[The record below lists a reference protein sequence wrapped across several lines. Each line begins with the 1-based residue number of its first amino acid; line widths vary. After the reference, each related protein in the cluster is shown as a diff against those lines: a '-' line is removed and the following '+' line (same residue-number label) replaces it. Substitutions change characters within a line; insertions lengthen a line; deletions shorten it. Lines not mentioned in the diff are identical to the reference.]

1 LSSYSVY
8 TSSDK
13 IASLSKFECKVIATA
28 HKDLDKSL
36 AARPNADDGKL
47 RNFRLALSV
56 TGEYTS
62 YFGGTK
68 ALALAAINNSMTRV
82 NGVFEKDFGVH
93 MNLISNNDLVI
104 YTSASSDP
112 YSAASTGSNGAWN
125 QELQTTLTNV
135 IGSANYDIGHLFGA
149 SGGGGNAGCIG
160 CVCKNPTTSAPLGKG
175 SGFTS
180 PGDGI
185 PSGDNFDID
194 YVAHE
199 MEHQF
204 GGNHTFT
211 HSNEGTGVQ
220 MEPGSGST
228 IMGYAGITN
237 LDVQPHSDPYFHA
250 ISIQQV
256 TNYIK
261 TTTCQ
266 TTTVTGNAIP
276 TANAGLDY
284 TIPKST
290 PFMLTGVGTD
300 ANGDVLTYNWEQ
312 MNSQSTAAAPS
323 ATKTTGVNYR
333 SYNPTTSPIRYFPKM
348 SSILTGATTTAGSEI
363 TVEALSSVA
372 RTLNFRLTVRDNR
385 AGGPANNSDDTIIT
399 VNGTAGPFTVSSPN
413 TAVSYVGNST
423 QTVTWNV
430 AGTTANGVNCANVD
444 ILLST
449 NAGSTWTTLLAATP
463 NDGTQAVTIP
473 NTPGTQNRIMVK
485 GTNHIF
491 FDVSNANFT
500 ITAAAS
506 DTTAPTAPTSLTAS
520 GTTQTT
526 TNLSWTAST
535 DNVGVTGYDVYQGA
549 TLKGSTTT
557 ATTFAITGLTA
568 STAYTFS
575 VKAKDAAGNIS
586 ASSNTVNVTTLT
598 PADTTAPTAPTSLT
612 ASGTTETST
621 NLSWTASTDNVG
633 VTGYDVYQN
642 SSLIGSTTTAISFA
656 VSGLTASTAYTFSV
670 KAKDAAGNISA
681 SSNTVNVTTLT
692 PADTTAPSA
701 PTSLTASGTTETATN
716 LSWTASTDNVAV
728 TGYDVYQD
736 SSLIGSTTTA
746 TNFAVSGLSAST
758 AYTFSVKAK
767 DAAGNISTASNLVSV
782 TTNAASGG
790 GATDLLF
797 SEYIEGSS
805 FNKALEIANNTG
817 STVDLSIYTVKK
829 QTNGAGSWST
839 GLALSG
845 NLNNGAKFV
854 IVHSS
859 IALACYNTVSANIS
873 TAANEM
879 TFNGNDAVG
888 LFKNGVLIDIIGTFN
903 GGTANFAVDVTIR
916 RKSTI
921 TSPNTTFNLSTEWDS
936 YAIDSCGDLGSRNTN
951 NAKGITNNINDIKMY
966 PNPAKGD
973 VLNISSADNSNYRI
987 ISILGQEIAKGKIEN
1002 GIISI
1007 SNINKGI
1014 YLLEVSTDG
1023 KPIIKRFIKQ

>member
-112 YSAASTGSNGAWN
+112 YSVASTGSNGAWN

-199 MEHQF
+199 MGHQF

-348 SSILTGATTTAGSEI
+348 SSILLGATTTAGSEI

-385 AGGPANNSDDTIIT
+385 AGGPANNSDDTVIT

-423 QTVTWNV
+423 QTVTWSV
-430 AGTTANGVNCANVD
+430 AGTTANGVNYANVD

-463 NDGTQAVTIP
+463 NDGTQAITIP
-473 NTPGTQNRIMVK
+473 NTPGTQKRIMVK

-500 ITAAAS
+500 ITAAAT

-557 ATTFAITGLTA
+557 ATTFA
-568 STAYTFS
+568 
-575 VKAKDAAGNIS
+575 
-586 ASSNTVNVTTLT
+586 
-598 PADTTAPTAPTSLT
+598 
-612 ASGTTETST
+612 
-621 NLSWTASTDNVG
+621 
-633 VTGYDVYQN
+633 
-642 SSLIGSTTTAISFA
+642 
-656 VSGLTASTAYTFSV
+656 
-670 KAKDAAGNISA
+670 
-681 SSNTVNVTTLT
+681 
-692 PADTTAPSA
+692 
-701 PTSLTASGTTETATN
+701 
-716 LSWTASTDNVAV
+716 
-728 TGYDVYQD
+728 
-736 SSLIGSTTTA
+736 
-746 TNFAVSGLSAST
+746 VSGLSAST

-767 DAAGNISTASNLVSV
+767 DAAGNISTASNVVSV
-782 TTNAASGG
+782 TTNASSGG

-859 IALACYNTVSANIS
+859 IALACYNTASANIS

-903 GGTANFAVDVTIR
+903 GGTANFAIDVTIR

-973 VLNISSADNSNYRI
+973 VLNISSAEIQI
-987 ISILGQEIAKGKIEN
+987 IESSA
-1002 GIISI
+1002 
-1007 SNINKGI
+1007 
-1014 YLLEVSTDG
+1014 Y
-1023 KPIIKRFIKQ
+1023 